1 MYLAEPLA
9 EPNAEHFQS
18 SCAIFQAISA
28 EPSDEGVRTLGREQ
42 AYYIKTKLNL
52 LAIVSLCL
60 YRLLTNT
67 ELFYSTIKPS
77 LS

>member
-18 SCAIFQAISA
+18 RCTIFQAIFA

-42 AYYIKTKLNL
+42 AYCDHVHT
-52 LAIVSLCL
+52 
-60 YRLLTNT
+60 
-67 ELFYSTIKPS
+67 
-77 LS
+77 